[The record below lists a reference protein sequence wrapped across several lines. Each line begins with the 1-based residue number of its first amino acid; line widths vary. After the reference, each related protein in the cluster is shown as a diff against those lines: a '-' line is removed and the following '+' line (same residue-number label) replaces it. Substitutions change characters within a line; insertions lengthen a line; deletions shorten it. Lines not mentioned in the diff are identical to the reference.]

1 MIAPMT
7 ILLAR
12 IPPLTE
18 SAPAGLALTLL
29 FALIAWRLRGVSPS
43 GAIAGA
49 AAALVVYAGAGIGGF
64 ATLVL
69 VFVVTLASTRLG
81 YARKQ
86 RLGVA
91 ERARG
96 RSAVQVL
103 ANLALA
109 AAACLASAL
118 TLDRGVLLLAA
129 VAALAEAAADTAS
142 SECGQALSQR
152 AWLITTGER
161 VPVGTDGGVSLVGSL
176 CGGLA
181 AALVAAGGAAFHLV
195 APGAV
200 LLATFGAVVG
210 MFFDSLL
217 GATLERHRLL
227 SNEGV
232 NFLGTVAAAGLAAL
246 LARL

>member
-1 MIAPMT
+1 MT

-12 IPPLTE
+12 IPPLLE

-29 FALIAWRLRGVSPS
+29 FALVAWRLRAVTPS

-49 AAALVVYAGAGIGGF
+49 GAAMALYAGAGPGGF

-69 VFVVTLASTRLG
+69 VFVVTWASTRLG
-81 YARKQ
+81 AARKQ

-96 RSAVQVL
+96 RSSVQVL

-109 AAACLASAL
+109 AAAALASAFTPDCGL
-118 TLDRGVLLLAA
+118 LLLAA

-142 SECGQALSQR
+142 SEVGQALSER
-152 AWLITTGER
+152 VWLITSGER

-176 CGGLA
+176 CGVLA
-181 AALVAAGGAAFHLV
+181 AVMVVASGAAFRLV

-200 LLATFGAVVG
+200 LPATCGAVAG
-210 MFFDSLL
+210 MFFDSIL
-217 GATLERHRLL
+217 GATLERRRLL
-227 SNEGV
+227 GNEGV
-232 NFLGTVAAAGLAAL
+232 NFLSTAAAAGLAVL
-246 LARL
+246 LAQL

>member
-1 MIAPMT
+1 MT
-7 ILLAR
+7 ILPAL
-12 IPPLTE
+12 IPALLD
-18 SAPAGLALTLL
+18 SAAAALALTSL
-29 FALIAWRLRGVSPS
+29 FALVAWRLRAVTPS
-43 GAIAGA
+43 GAMAGA
-49 AAALVVYAGAGIGGF
+49 AAALAVYAGGGPGGF

-69 VFVVTLASTRLG
+69 VFVVTWASTRLG
-81 YARKQ
+81 ATRKQ

-96 RSAVQVL
+96 RSAIQVF

-109 AAACLASAL
+109 AAACLASIF
-118 TLDRGVLLLAA
+118 TPYRGALLLAA

-142 SECGQALSQR
+142 SECGQALSPR
-152 AWLITTGER
+152 AWLITSGER

-176 CGGLA
+176 CGVLA
-181 AALVAAGGAAFHLV
+181 AVMVVASGAAFRLV

-200 LLATFGAVVG
+200 LPAILGAVAG

-217 GATLERHRLL
+217 GATLERRRLL

-232 NFLGTVAAAGLAAL
+232 NFLGTVAAAGLAVL
-246 LARL
+246 LAQL